1 MGVQASKSTPLW
13 VDNISVV
20 LVDCCGMTPFHILA
34 LSQTPNLSLFQA
46 LLMVYKVDMIHAK
59 DNFGSTPMDYLCLNH
74 TPDSGMVIQSLL
86 QTIVAQRLQWLG
98 LDQWKLDISTA
109 MNDALAV
116 EWTSRQREIG
126 LLYFKLATY
135 EWLESMSL
143 LELALWKVKM
153 DGCKVAYDTDHERD
167 EGSSPTSSRL
177 DKLQLDGVHRQNCRI
192 TSGADVVI
200 SNVLPFL
207 DKVCREDY
215 KMISYNFFNPVIFRS
230 VQGPIVLLAFS
241 CCS

>member
-116 EWTSRQREIG
+116 EWTSRQRKIG

-167 EGSSPTSSRL
+167 EGSSPTWSRL
-177 DKLQLDGVHRQNCRI
+177 EKLQLDGVHRQNCRI
-192 TSGADVVI
+192 NSGADVVI
-200 SNVLPFL
+200 SNVLLFL
-207 DKVCREDY
+207 HQVCREDY
-215 KMISYNFFNPVIFRS
+215 V
-230 VQGPIVLLAFS
+230 VGD
-241 CCS
+241 